1 MGAYE
6 PNPNPNGNPNPNPNP
21 NKDEDDVASKTA
33 PAQESSV
40 VPSLSRAPGVR
51 NDVVVLDQI
60 EMETTS
66 SPPSHEHEHDHN
78 LFQVMKAVEDA
89 EATIKQQLEENN
101 KLKQEL
107 LRNTQELHR
116 LRLEASVS
124 LHSNPM
130 NTQPNPSSP
139 LQQNGPTLPS
149 PQPSIHADD
158 HSLHTASS
166 KQHSAEHAA
175 TDSAPHS
182 RISTP
187 SSRSLSP
194 TRHRKEGES
203 DPRINFSSQGLMPV
217 SEVNS
222 NLMWKQELMAKVR
235 EHEEEIA
242 QLRKHLSDY
251 SMKESQILNE
261 KYVLEKRIAYMRM
274 AFDQQQQ
281 DLVDAASKAL
291 SYRQDIIE
299 ENIRLTYALQAAQ
312 QERSTFVSS
321 LLPLLSEYSLQ
332 PSVLDAQSIVSSVKI
347 LFRHLQEKLIITE
360 EKLKESQYQITP
372 LHTDYSN
379 NYPNNLGIPP
389 SSPSHG
395 KALVTT
401 NTGLDIVPQQPY
413 GHSQSPM
420 SSPSVQP
427 RSDWDAPGHPSRQHV
442 GLTGPG
448 LRNPEID
455 NMGRSSPSTSRNHG
469 VQESPSHPTHAD
481 PHVRF
486 SLEPKDHNL
495 SFKDLAR
502 GPGTDLEDPEVLVS
516 GSHQHAREA
525 SAQWGPATSP
535 NHSLTTAGAGAEDPN
550 VAYPYLP
557 TVLEEPSSSFSE
569 AAEDDP
575 LPAIEGLRITGDAFP
590 GRELQ
595 ASGYS
600 INGTTSCNF
609 EWVRHH
615 EDGSINF
622 IDGAKQPSYLV
633 TADDVDAYLAI
644 EVQPLDEKKRK
655 GELVRVFANDQKKI
669 TCDPETQEQIKK
681 NLSLGHISYDV
692 ELSARFMDIW
702 EQAVLVIKREG
713 YSIKCSG
720 PRGVVVVEKFEQAT
734 SINIPYG
741 RPSEFVIQTAQN
753 VDHVLRTAE
762 NGMPRDSIVLTMR
775 LFKMMAVEKKKAKR
789 RGLFF
794 KLKRINWKTRLAWCR
809 G

>member
-1 MGAYE
+1 MGAYD
-6 PNPNPNGNPNPNPNP
+6 PNPG
-21 NKDEDDVASKTA
+21 KDDLPSAQRA
-33 PAQESSV
+33 PPPVES

-51 NDVVVLDQI
+51 NRGERFDDLSIRDMREGQRDDDP
-60 EMETTS
+60 S
-66 SPPSHEHEHDHN
+66 SDN

-101 KLKQEL
+101 KLKEDL
-107 LRNTQELHR
+107 IRKTQELER
-116 LRLEASVS
+116 VRLEASMR
-124 LHSNPM
+124 SNVV
-130 NTQPNPSSP
+130 NTEPNPTENRP
-139 LQQNGPTLPS
+139 TLGPTL
-149 PQPSIHADD
+149 Q
-158 HSLHTASS
+158 HSLAVRQTAIDGDEQSVQSGSSRVNNGGSKRQFREHT
-166 KQHSAEHAA
+166 A
-175 TDSAPHS
+175 TDSGPQS

-194 TRHRKEGES
+194 TRQRKEGDS
-203 DPRINFSSQGLMPV
+203 DPRFNLLSQGLIPA

-235 EHEEEIA
+235 ELEEETA

-251 SMKESQILNE
+251 SMKEAQILNE

-321 LLPLLSEYSLQ
+321 LLSLLSDYNLQ
-332 PSVLDAQSIVSSVKI
+332 PSVNDAQSIVSSVKI

-360 EKLKESQYQITP
+360 EKLKESQYQIAP
-372 LHTDYSN
+372 LQTDYSN
-379 NYPNNLGIPP
+379 NMEIPP
-389 SSPSHG
+389 ASPSHG
-395 KALVTT
+395 KALVST
-401 NTGLDIVPQQPY
+401 NTGLDIVPQHPY

-427 RSDWDAPGHPSRQHV
+427 RSDWDTPGHPSRQHV
-442 GLTGPG
+442 GPTGPG
-448 LRNPEID
+448 LRNLEMD
-455 NMGRSSPSTSRNHG
+455 SMGRASPSTSRNQG
-469 VQESPSHPTHAD
+469 VQESPSHPTQAD

-486 SLEPKDHNL
+486 TLEPKDHNL
-495 SFKDLAR
+495 SFKDLTR
-502 GPGTDLEDPEVLVS
+502 GTGTDLEDLEGPVS
-516 GSHQHAREA
+516 GPHQHVREP
-525 SAQWGPATSP
+525 SAQWGSATSP
-535 NHSLTTAGAGAEDPN
+535 NDSSATAVAGAEDQN
-550 VAYPYLP
+550 SAYPYLP

-575 LPAIEGLRITGDAFP
+575 LPAIEGLRITGEAFP
-590 GRELQ
+590 GRDLL

-615 EDGSINF
+615 EDGSINY

-655 GELVRVFANDQKKI
+655 GELVKVFANDQKKI
-669 TCDPETQEQIKK
+669 ACDPEMQEQIKK
-681 NLSLGHISYDV
+681 NLSVGHISYDV

-702 EQAVLVIKREG
+702 EPAVLIIKREG

-741 RPSEFVIQTAQN
+741 RPAEFVIQTAQN
-753 VDHVLRTAE
+753 VDHVLRMAG
-762 NGMPRDSIVLTMR
+762 NGMLRDSIVLTMR
-775 LFKMMAVEKKKAKR
+775 LFKMMAVEKKKAKKK
-789 RGLFF
+789 GLFF
-794 KLKRINWKTRLAWCR
+794 K
-809 G
+809 

>member
-1 MGAYE
+1 MGAYD
-6 PNPNPNGNPNPNPNP
+6 PNPG
-21 NKDEDDVASKTA
+21 KDDLTSAQRA
-33 PAQESSV
+33 PSTVES

-51 NDVVVLDQI
+51 NMVERFDDLSVRDMREGQRNDDD
-60 EMETTS
+60 TS
-66 SPPSHEHEHDHN
+66 SDN

-101 KLKQEL
+101 KLKEDL
-107 LRNTQELHR
+107 IRKTQELER
-116 LRLEASVS
+116 VRLEASMR
-124 LHSNPM
+124 SNAV
-130 NTQPNPSSP
+130 NTEPNNPTENRP
-139 LQQNGPTLPS
+139 TLGPTL
-149 PQPSIHADD
+149 QPS
-158 HSLHTASS
+158 LTARQTTIDGDEQSVQSGSS
-166 KQHSAEHAA
+166 RVNNGGSKRHFRENTA
-175 TDSAPHS
+175 TDSGPQS

-194 TRHRKEGES
+194 TRQRKEGDS
-203 DPRINFSSQGLMPV
+203 DPRFNLSTQGLVPV
-217 SEVNS
+217 SEGNS
-222 NLMWKQELMAKVR
+222 NLMWKQELIAKVR
-235 EHEEEIA
+235 ELEEEIA

-251 SMKESQILNE
+251 SMKEAQILYE
-261 KYVLEKRIAYMRM
+261 KSILEKRIAYMRRV
-274 AFDQQQQ
+274 FDEQQQ

-321 LLPLLSEYSLQ
+321 LLSLLSEYNLQ
-332 PSVLDAQSIVSSVKI
+332 PAVNDAQSIVSSVKI
-347 LFRHLQEKLIITE
+347 LFRHLQERLIITE
-360 EKLKESQYQITP
+360 EKLKESQYQIAP
-372 LHTDYSN
+372 LQTDYSN
-379 NYPNNLGIPP
+379 NLAIPP
-389 SSPSHG
+389 ASPSHG
-395 KALVTT
+395 KALVST
-401 NTGLDIVPQQPY
+401 NTGLDIVPQHPY

-427 RSDWDAPGHPSRQHV
+427 RSDWDTPGHPSRQHV
-442 GLTGPG
+442 GPTGPG
-448 LRNPEID
+448 LRNPEMD
-455 NMGRSSPSTSRNHG
+455 SMGRASPSISRNQG
-469 VQESPSHPTHAD
+469 VQESPSHPIQAD

-486 SLEPKDHNL
+486 TPEPNDHNL

-502 GPGTDLEDPEVLVS
+502 GTGTDLEDLEGPV
-516 GSHQHAREA
+516 GGPPQHLREP
-525 SAQWGPATSP
+525 SAQWGSATSP
-535 NHSLTTAGAGAEDPN
+535 NQSSATAGAGAEDQN
-550 VAYPYLP
+550 AAYPYLP

-575 LPAIEGLRITGDAFP
+575 LPAIEGLRITGEAFP

-615 EDGSINF
+615 EDGSINY
-622 IDGAKQPSYLV
+622 IDGAKQPCYLV

-655 GELVRVFANDQKKI
+655 GELVKVFANDQKKI
-669 TCDPETQEQIKK
+669 TCDVEMQEQIKK
-681 NLSLGHISYDV
+681 NLSVGHISYDI

-702 EQAVLVIKREG
+702 EQAVLIIKREG

-741 RPSEFVIQTAQN
+741 RPAEFIIQTAQN

-762 NGMPRDSIVLTMR
+762 NGMLRDSIVLTMR
-775 LFKMMAVEKKKAKR
+775 LFKMMAVEKKKAKK

-794 KLKRINWKTRLAWCR
+794 K
-809 G
+809 